1 MKALL
6 TFLPLLLL
14 TGILSA
20 QPLYS
25 DRDRQIWQ
33 LHTDELKKDNSF
45 PLAQRTAVIAKS
57 FLGTPY
63 KAHTLEVSSD
73 EQLIIN
79 LREFDCTT
87 FIESTLAF
95 AFQSPDTA
103 LANFCRKLQL
113 LRYRRGEIDGY
124 ASRLHYL
131 SDWLYDNQRKGLI
144 TILTEQLGGVP
155 YDKSLR
161 FMTTHRSAY
170 RQLTNPTVFEEVSQ
184 VEDTLAR
191 RKLLYIPKTAVKGV
205 EKQLRDGDLIAIT
218 TSIQGLDAVHV
229 GFAIWQNGQV
239 HLLHASSDEGHVVVS
254 AKPLAEYLAGN
265 KSQTGI
271 MVARVKEK

>member
-6 TFLPLLLL
+6 TFLPCLLL

-20 QPLYS
+20 QPLYTA
-25 DRDRQIWQ
+25 RDRQIWQ
-33 LHTDELKKDNSF
+33 LHTSELKKVDSF
-45 PLAQRTAVIAKS
+45 PLAHRIAAIAKS

-63 KAHTLEVSSD
+63 KAHTLEVSSN
-73 EQLIIN
+73 EQLVVN

-95 AFQSPDTA
+95 AFQSPDTT
-103 LANFCRKLQL
+103 LANFCRELQH

-144 TILTEQLGGVP
+144 NGLTEQLGGVP

-170 RQLTNPTVFEEVSQ
+170 RQLTNPSVFEEVSQ

-191 RKLLYIPKTAVKGV
+191 RKLLYIPKTAVKAI

-218 TSIQGLDAVHV
+218 TGVPGLDAVHV
-229 GFAIWQNGQV
+229 GFALWQNGRV
-239 HLLHASSDEGHVVVS
+239 HLLHASSDEGRVAVS

-265 KSQTGI
+265 KSQTGM

>member
-6 TFLPLLLL
+6 AFMSLFLLA
-14 TGILSA
+14 TRLSA
-20 QPLYS
+20 QVLYM

-33 LHTDELKKDNSF
+33 LHTSELKQYDAS
-45 PLAQRTAVIAKS
+45 PVAQRIILTAKS

-63 KAHTLEVSSD
+63 KAHTLEASSN
-73 EQLIIN
+73 EQLVVN

-87 FIESTLAF
+87 FIESALALT
-95 AFQSPDTA
+95 FQSPDTA
-103 LANFCRKLQL
+103 LSDFFRELQHI
-113 LRYRRGEIDGY
+113 RYRGGEISGY

-144 TILTEQLGGVP
+144 QVLTEQLGGVP
-155 YDKSLR
+155 YVKSLR

-170 RQLTNPTVFEEVSQ
+170 GQLANPTVFEEVSQ

-191 RKLLYIPKTAVKGV
+191 QKLLYIPKPAVKSI

-218 TSIQGLDAVHV
+218 TGVPGLDAVHV
-229 GFAIWQNGQV
+229 GFAIWQNGRI
-239 HLLHASSDEGHVVVS
+239 HLLHASSDEGRVVVS

-265 KSQTGI
+265 KNQTGI